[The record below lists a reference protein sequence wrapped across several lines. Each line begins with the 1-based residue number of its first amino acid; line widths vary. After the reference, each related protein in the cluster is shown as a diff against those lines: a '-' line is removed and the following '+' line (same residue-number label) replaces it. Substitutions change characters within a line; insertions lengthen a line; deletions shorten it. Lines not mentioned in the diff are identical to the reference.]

1 MLALGKILHG
11 KRTRREKIIKP
22 NKITIC
28 GPRKLSAADTISLKR
43 SEGME
48 KGIINSGYDTLPNG
62 CPKRRPRNVFL
73 MVLFFDAKDFEGRLK
88 F

>member
-1 MLALGKILHG
+1 MPAFRKILYE

-62 CPKRRPRNVFL
+62 CPERQFRNVFL
-73 MVLFFDAKDFEGRLK
+73 MVFFFDAKTFE
-88 F
+88 